1 MALFSSS
8 LSSLTSFENGVRVH
22 YAYPIDRVGELKPP
36 FLVVQDIASGKI
48 PLHCLHGRLARAW
61 TVPMTGMGGEYEG
74 KSYVGCNQAA
84 QKCTYKLVLD
94 VFFARGKREL
104 NTFCYDTD
112 EVGPPMFPAR
122 SPFPSRSSQPPPTAT
137 SLPPPPPPLPPF
149 PSSFPPG
156 TKSSFL
162 HDFMASTPPR
172 KPTARSQFPLPTPS
186 PSPSI
191 RRKEKGR
198 VNTDRKRKA
207 AQKAECTRNTRTAEK
222 SASPST
228 QDLTWVAEDESAMFF
243 GSPRSFAE
251 FYQEYDSNKQ
261 YYAQLEERGSVD
273 TPGAGPSTA
282 AAAGPSSVAG
292 PQRIILEG
300 SGTSES
306 PFALN
311 DDYEPP
317 QCEVCGE
324 PVYNYHVCELH

>member
-1 MALFSSS
+1 MHS
-8 LSSLTSFENGVRVH
+8 
-22 YAYPIDRVGELKPP
+22 ELKPP
-36 FLVVQDIASGKI
+36 FLVVKDITSGKV
-48 PLHCLHGRLARAW
+48 PLHCLHGCLARAW

-74 KSYVGCNQAA
+74 KSYVGCNQST

-112 EVGPPMFPAR
+112 EVGPRSQSEPMFPAR

-137 SLPPPPPPLPPF
+137 SSPPPPLPPF

-172 KPTARSQFPLPTPS
+172 KPTASSQFPLPTPS

-191 RRKEKGR
+191 RRKTKGR
-198 VNTDRKRKA
+198 VSTDRKRKA
-207 AQKAECTRNTRTAEK
+207 AQKAESTRNTKPAARD
-222 SASPST
+222 ASPDAR
-228 QDLTWVAEDESAMFF
+228 DLTWHSTDESTMFF
-243 GSPRSFAE
+243 GSPKSFAE
-251 FYQEYDSNKQ
+251 FYEEYDNING
-261 YYAQLEERGSVD
+261 YYAQQKDVPSD
-273 TPGAGPSTA
+273 TP
-282 AAAGPSSVAG
+282 AAGPSRIGGKTSDGGSSTVAG
-292 PQRIILEG
+292 PSGIILNG

-306 PFALN
+306 PYALN
-311 DDYEPP
+311 DGYEPP

-324 PVYNYHVCELH
+324 PVYDFHTCELH